1 MGPWKNCNYSRFFN
15 PNSPKIKYPFSISLK
30 MLQPYLYLIH
40 PHLLPSSFLLI
51 HFAKLEVQAISSLW
65 IIPDKKHHNRAWILS
80 FELIELD
87 NFAILCVDLNLQ
99 ITKLLPSATS
109 DWFLLGLDAKLF
121 SMASIGQVWV
131 KPKSHW

>member
-1 MGPWKNCNYSRFFN
+1 MLRP
-15 PNSPKIKYPFSISLK
+15 PF
-30 MLQPYLYLIH
+30 LYLIH

-65 IIPDKKHHNRAWILS
+65 IIPDKKHHNSACILS

-87 NFAILCVDLNLQ
+87 NFAILCVDVDLNLQ

-121 SMASIGQVWV
+121 SMASIGQV
-131 KPKSHW
+131 